1 MSLLYK
7 KHVIENF
14 DGHELSILN
23 QNSLL
28 MNLFIQMKI
37 KKNINYES
45 DFHQMDESEQSINE
59 FIHPDEDQEDHH
71 RICIISIWLWI

>member
-1 MSLLYK
+1 MFLLYK

-28 MNLFIQMKI
+28 MNLSIQMKI

-45 DFHQMDESEQSINE
+45 DFHQMDVI
-59 FIHPDEDQEDHH
+59 DQA
-71 RICIISIWLWI
+71 

>member
-1 MSLLYK
+1 MFLLYK

-14 DGHELSILN
+14 DEHELSILD

-45 DFHQMDESEQSINE
+45 DFHQMDVI
-59 FIHPDEDQEDHH
+59 DQA
-71 RICIISIWLWI
+71 